1 MAWPLSIGPSTTATA
16 PCSEHGPCGPVE
28 LTRWQMETLE
38 VASFMMSR
46 EALPSA
52 NALELIGSSVLRE
65 RGEDAARERA

>member
-1 MAWPLSIGPSTTATA
+1 
-16 PCSEHGPCGPVE
+16 
-28 LTRWQMETLE
+28 METLE